1 MRRVSDRV
9 YVECG
14 ARGCCSH
21 GFVVTSDGIVMIDA
35 PVVPETAEVWK
46 REVETHGAL
55 RYIINNE
62 PHIDHFG
69 GDAFFS
75 GIVVTRE
82 EARDRIAA
90 TPLEEMTRMLAAGA
104 PESLPVPE
112 GFRFRLPE
120 ITFSENL
127 TLHVGDRTFEILAMP
142 GHTDCQTVVYV
153 PEERVL
159 FTGDE
164 VANRVIPSLH
174 QALPVEWLES
184 LEKLR
189 KLDVEYVV
197 PGHGEVGGRELIDEM
212 ARSLNEA
219 IAMVR
224 EAIGL
229 GMSLKEAKDR
239 LSLFAEYGN
248 FIPGAEHRRW
258 MNRVNVG
265 RLYEVLTGS
274 T

>member
-1 MRRVSDRV
+1 
-9 YVECG
+9 
-14 ARGCCSH
+14 
-21 GFVVTSDGIVMIDA
+21 VVTSDGVVMIDA
-35 PVVPETAEVWK
+35 PVVPSTAEVWK
-46 REVETHGAL
+46 SEIGKHGAL

-69 GDAFFS
+69 GDAFFP
-75 GIVVTRE
+75 GTIVARE
-82 EARDRIAA
+82 EARMRIAA
-90 TPLEEMTRMLAAGA
+90 TPLEEMTRMLTAGA

-112 GFRFRLPE
+112 GFRYRLPE

-127 TLHVGDRTFEILAMP
+127 TLFLGDRTFEILAMP

-174 QALPVEWLES
+174 QALPMEWLES
-184 LEKLR
+184 LERLR

-197 PGHGEVGGRELIDEM
+197 PGHGDVGGRGLIDEM

-224 EAIGL
+224 EAMAQ
-229 GMSLKEAKDR
+229 GMGMKEAKDR
-239 LSLFAEYGN
+239 LHLFADYGD